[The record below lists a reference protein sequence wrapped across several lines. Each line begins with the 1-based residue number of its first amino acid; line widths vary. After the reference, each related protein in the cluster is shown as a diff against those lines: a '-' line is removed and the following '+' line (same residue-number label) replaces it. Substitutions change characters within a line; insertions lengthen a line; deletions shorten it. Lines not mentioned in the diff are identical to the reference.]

1 MPIPAFTGKPLS
13 KKGLVSIAVLAT
25 SLLTTPT
32 LAAKKSAAADTPPS
46 IEQMAKNHAY
56 QLLVGERSI
65 SLKNG
70 KFSDVSSPEKAI
82 SASLVKFA
90 ASDLND
96 DGRPDCVVII
106 EHHGMGSGAFFELS
120 ALVSNSGDYV
130 QTKPILLGDNVEIGN
145 LEIFESTMWRPKEI
159 SIAMLV
165 HQGTDAH
172 ARPTLRQQRCYYL
185 EGSELRDCHEL
196 PIVKKPAVYLYP
208 KHQMK
213 VKVTLAPQG
222 TVVKSIPEYGSGW
235 TVKAKPDGTI
245 DGRYGYLFYEASLDK
260 PLPLPKEG
268 WSVKRKDLG
277 EWFDEN
283 LKKLGLN
290 RQESK
295 DLRKYWVE
303 NLTSGKYCT
312 IRIVNPE
319 VVSERLGLNIE
330 PKPDSVLRLL
340 LHFTPTDSKEHL
352 KAPEIRSFHRKGFT
366 VVEWGGLVSQKEN
379 ESRVR

>member
-1 MPIPAFTGKPLS
+1 MRIPPFKGIPLS
-13 KKGLVSIAVLAT
+13 KKGLVSITFLAA
-25 SLLTTPT
+25 SLLTTPAF
-32 LAAKKSAAADTPPS
+32 AAKPSSTSENTPS
-46 IEQMAKNHAY
+46 IEQIAKNHAY
-56 QLLVGERSI
+56 QLLVGERSVT
-65 SLKNG
+65 LKNG
-70 KFSDVSSPEKAI
+70 KFTDVSSPEKTI
-82 SASLVKFA
+82 HASLVKVA

-96 DGRPDCVVII
+96 DGKPDCAVII

-130 QTKPILLGDNVEIGN
+130 QTKPILLGDNVEIDN

-172 ARPTLRQQRCYYL
+172 AKPTLRQQRCYYL
-185 EGSELRDCHEL
+185 EGTELRDCNEL

-260 PLPLPKEG
+260 PLPLPEEG

-290 RQESK
+290 KQESK
-295 DLRKYWVE
+295 DLRKYWME
-303 NLTSGKYCT
+303 NLTTGKYCT
-312 IRIVNPE
+312 IRVIDPE
-319 VVSERLGLNIE
+319 VVSERLGLKID
-330 PKPDSVLRLL
+330 PKPDSVLRIL

-379 ESRVR
+379 ETRVR